1 MYTHVCPKYRSL
13 EVPYVTLL
21 RIWLH
26 GFDRNQPRQD
36 DGRVLLPQTFCEAH

>member
-1 MYTHVCPKYRSL
+1 MNPKVDDKKRRCTLIYVLNVVLL

-26 GFDRNQPRQD
+26 GFD
-36 DGRVLLPQTFCEAH
+36 GS